1 MLSMHAIQ
9 HHILAALA
17 ALAALGISY
26 RILAILYTG
35 FREHSRQY
43 AASAGSQLEEMFLF
57 IPPHR
62 IIELAALLSA
72 VAFMLLFFLTMDF
85 SRIGLMRGVLFGG
98 LAAAGAW
105 RIPPVTIKILRQRR
119 LRQFNDQLVDGL
131 MTMSNALKAGFSIMQ
146 SFEAIIRNGQNPIAQ
161 EFGMVMQRIRV
172 GVKFEDALANLHQRI
187 GGQDLELVVM
197 SIETARQTG
206 GSLTE
211 VLEKIA
217 ATIRERVRIEN
228 RIRTLTAMGRLQG
241 IVLGCM
247 PILLGLALF
256 GMDPRMMTTFL
267 RSSAGMITVAL
278 VVALETA
285 GFFVIRKIIR
295 IEV

>member
-1 MLSMHAIQ
+1 MGSHGLQ
-9 HHILAALA
+9 LFLYAALA
-17 ALAALGISY
+17 ALATAGISW
-26 RILAILYTG
+26 RILSVLSAGLQ
-35 FREHSRQY
+35 RHSRQY
-43 AASAGSQLEEMFLF
+43 AASAGSQLEDMFLF

-62 IIELAALLSA
+62 IIELASLLAL
-72 VAFMLLFFLTMDF
+72 VAFALGFFLTMDF
-85 SRIGLMRGVLFGG
+85 SRFGLLRGALIGG

-105 RIPPVTIKILRQRR
+105 RIPALIIRILKHRR
-119 LRQFNDQLVDGL
+119 LLRFNEQLVDAL

-146 SFEAIIRNGQNPIAQ
+146 SFEAVVRNGQNPIAQ
-161 EFGMVMQRIRV
+161 EFGMVLQHIRV
-172 GVKFEDALANLHQRI
+172 GVNFEQALANLYERI
-187 GGQDLELVVM
+187 GGQDLELFVL

-217 ATIRERVRIEN
+217 ATIRERVRIEH

-241 IVLGCM
+241 IILGCM
-247 PILLGLALF
+247 PLLLGIALF
-256 GMDPRMMTTFL
+256 FMDPHLMTTFL
-267 RSSAGMITVAL
+267 RSPAGVTTIMII
-278 VVALETA
+278 VALETA

>member
-1 MLSMHAIQ
+1 MQGLTPYILAG
-9 HHILAALA
+9 LAALA
-17 ALAALGISY
+17 TIGIFQRIFNALYS
-26 RILAILYTG
+26 G
-35 FREHSRQY
+35 FREHSRHY

-57 IPPHR
+57 IPAQR
-62 IIELAALLSA
+62 IVELAGLLAA

-85 SRIGLMRGVLFGG
+85 SRGGLLRGAVLGG

-105 RIPPVTIKILRQRR
+105 RIPALTIGILKQRR
-119 LRQFNDQLVDGL
+119 LRRFNEQLVDAL

-146 SFEAIIRNGQNPIAQ
+146 SFEAVIRNGQNPISQ
-161 EFGMVMQRIRV
+161 EFGMVLQQIRV
-172 GVKFEDALANLHQRI
+172 GVKFEDALFNLHQRI
-187 GGQDLELVVM
+187 GGQDLELFVM
-197 SIETARQTG
+197 SVETARQTG

-217 ATIRERVRIEN
+217 ATIRERVRIEH

-247 PILLGLALF
+247 PLVLGLALF
-256 GMDPRMMTTFL
+256 AMDPHLMTSFL
-267 RSSAGMITVAL
+267 RSPAGMTSIGVI
-278 VVALETA
+278 VGLETA